1 MAVAVMAVVAATGA
15 AEGILVE
22 GIVASVA
29 LAWAHTDLVAHTSA
43 ARMSAV

>member
-1 MAVAVMAVVAATGA
+1 MVVAVMVVAVTVV

-29 LAWAHTDLVAHTSA
+29 LAWARPDLVAVTSV